1 MPGFAPGLPPLVSMD
16 EINEHSP
23 LGHRVLHLSRDSR
36 VSDFYITPG
45 EVLCYRHNGKLV
57 YDTFVYEPEMVF
69 SFGPGCQDYALS
81 LGGRRFRVSRMM
93 TQGVPRWVLRL
104 LPERIPDL
112 ESIHVPPASVK
123 AFLESKNGI
132 FLVCGATGSGKSTT
146 IASLIKARAERR
158 AEHIITFEDPIE
170 YVYPKNL
177 PSLVSQREMGADELD
192 FATSLRAALRQAPDV
207 IVVGEIRDGE
217 TAEIALQAAETGHV
231 VVATLHTS
239 SAAQTVQRYL
249 KLIPIERM
257 EVAMMSFADSL
268 RAILCQKLLLDD
280 GKGKRFPIH
289 ELLLRYDSVSAL
301 IRRGEFKKLDQEL
314 EVGHSRGMMSFEKSL
329 QTRIDE
335 GWVPSAAVRQT
346 GFSEHEVAE
355 YLGREAVLSKE

>member
-1 MPGFAPGLPPLVSMD
+1 MD
-16 EINEHSP
+16 EINEQSQ
-23 LGHRVLHLSRDSR
+23 LGHRVLHLSGDPR

-45 EVLCYRHNGKLV
+45 ESLCYKHNGKLI
-57 YDTFVYEPEMVF
+57 YDSFVYEPEVAF
-69 SFGPGCQDYALS
+69 SFGPGCEDYALT

-93 TQGVPRWVLRL
+93 TQGLPRWVMRL
-104 LPERIPDL
+104 LPEKIPDL
-112 ESIHVPPASVK
+112 ESIHVPPAAIK
-123 AFLESKNGI
+123 AFLEAKHGI

-158 AEHIITFEDPIE
+158 AEHVITFEDPIE

-177 PSLVSQREMGADELD
+177 PSLISQREMGGDEID
-192 FATSLRAALRQAPDV
+192 FAASLRAALRQAPDV

-249 KLIPIERM
+249 KLIPVERV
-257 EVAMMSFADSL
+257 ETAMMSFADSL

-280 GKGKRFPIH
+280 QKGKRFPIH

-314 EVGHSRGMMSFEKSL
+314 EVGHSRGMQSFERSL
-329 QTRIDE
+329 QNRIEE
-335 GWVPSAAVRQT
+335 GWVPSTQVRQT
-346 GFSEHEVAE
+346 GFSEHEVSE
-355 YLGREAVLSKE
+355 YLGREALVLI